1 MNERLCLCVFLL
13 LGISCSGK
21 LDRKEFIEWIRDSK
35 NGLHVQKQSGDYL
48 LDVQYQP
55 PSYMVLQRNPTIGAE
70 EFIKEIEKKEN
81 LQYYVLKIGVLHKN
95 IDFLSYEVESS
106 IQKQQKLYYY
116 SYSFQ
121 NDIQLED
128 TGELLPC
135 VLYHFERSADVKG
148 SRTFVLAFEN
158 KHRESIEAKL
168 IINSSSLSS
177 LPIKIKISKDTPALN
192 I

>member
-1 MNERLCLCVFLL
+1 MNKRLCLCMFIL

-21 LDRKEFIEWIRDSK
+21 LDRSEFIEWIRDPK
-35 NGLHVQKQSGDYL
+35 NGLHVQKQSGDYW

-55 PSYMVLQRNPTIGAE
+55 ASYMVLQRNAAIGKE
-70 EFIKEIEKKEN
+70 EFAKEIEKNEN
-81 LQYYVLKIGVLHKN
+81 LQYYLLKIGVLHQN
-95 IDFLSYEVESS
+95 IDFLSYQVQSLAE
-106 IQKQQKLYYY
+106 KQQKLYYY

-128 TGELLPC
+128 AGELLPC
-135 VLYHFERSADVKG
+135 VLYHFERSSAVKG

-158 KHRESIEAKL
+158 KHRESVEAKL